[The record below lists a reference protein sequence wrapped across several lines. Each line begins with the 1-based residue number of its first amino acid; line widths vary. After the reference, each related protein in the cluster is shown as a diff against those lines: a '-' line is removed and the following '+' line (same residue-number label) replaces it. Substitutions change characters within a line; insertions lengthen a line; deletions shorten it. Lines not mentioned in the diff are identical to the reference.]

1 MPASLPP
8 FCSATHSSHND
19 LSFCDYYGLA
29 ESYRPSR
36 PLYTPAVS
44 STIVRGNS
52 VTPIKVPDSPT
63 TVLVRMNPLS
73 SSFRVAEGAKDL
85 TNKRISS

>member
-8 FCSATHSSHND
+8 FCSYTRSSHDD
-19 LSFCDYYGLA
+19 LSFCDYCGLA

-36 PLYTPAVS
+36 PLYTPTVS

-52 VTPIKVPDSPT
+52 LAPIEVPDGPAI
-63 TVLVRMNPLS
+63 VPIRMNPVSASL
-73 SSFRVAEGAKDL
+73 RVAEGAKDL
-85 TNKRISS
+85 TNKKISS